1 MVNAIARKF
10 HSIIAYLVKNHRQ
23 RPLWL
28 GLIGII
34 LVLFLVATPGF
45 AQKPAPT
52 APLLVGTR
60 EIPPFVF
67 SQQGELSGFSID
79 LWRSIAKQ
87 MNVESQF
94 VEYPT
99 VADVLSAVKAGKA
112 NLGIAAISITAQR
125 QENFDFSLPML
136 AGGLQILVP
145 KQATNSNSLSH
156 IWQLL
161 SSGGLLQILGIAL
174 VLVIIAAHIIWL
186 SERHHPDGII
196 PKAYFPGIF
205 KACWW
210 AAATLGAQVDEM
222 PKGAIGRIL
231 AIFWMFTAIIFVAYF
246 TAIATTELTVQQLQG
261 DIKGIEDLPG
271 KVVATTSGST
281 AAAYLR
287 EKKIAVSEFPKIEQA
302 YNALLTKK
310 ADAVVFDAPVL
321 LFYAANEGKGKVEV
335 VGSIFREENYGIVLP
350 NESPYR
356 KKINSALLSLR
367 ENGTYQA
374 LYDKWFESKKS

>member
-1 MVNAIARKF
+1 MVQALSIRF
-10 HSIIAYLVKNHRQ
+10 RQIIAYLARKHHIS
-23 RPLWL
+23 L
-28 GLIGII
+28 GLIGGM
-34 LVLFLVATPGF
+34 LVLLLISAPGL
-45 AQKPAPT
+45 AQNPESQQ
-52 APLLVGTR
+52 PLLVATR

-67 SQQGELSGFSID
+67 SDQGKLSGFSID
-79 LWRSIAKQ
+79 LWDSIAKQ
-87 MNVESQF
+87 MNVESKF

-99 VADVLSAVKAGKA
+99 VADLLTAVKENKA
-112 NLGIAAISITAQR
+112 DLGISAISITAQR

-136 AGGLQILVP
+136 ASGLQILVP
-145 KQATNSNSLSH
+145 KQVTSGNSLSN
-156 IWQLL
+156 IWQLFF
-161 SSGGLLQILGIAL
+161 SAGLLQVIGVAL

-186 SERHHPDGII
+186 SERHHPDGMI
-196 PKAYFPGIF
+196 PKSYFPGIF

-231 AIFWMFTAIIFVAYF
+231 AIIWMFIAIIFVAYF
-246 TAIATTELTVQQLQG
+246 TASATTELTVQQLQG
-261 DIKGIEDLPG
+261 DIRSINDLPG

-287 EKKIAVSEFPKIEQA
+287 EKKITVSEFPKIEQA
-302 YNALLTKK
+302 YDALLTKK
-310 ADAVVFDAPVL
+310 AAAIVFDAPVL

-356 KKINSALLSLR
+356 KKINRALLNLR
-367 ENGTYQA
+367 EDGTYQA
-374 LYDKWFESKKS
+374 LYEKWFDTNKS